1 MSREITAT
9 ELHSHIQAMIFGK
22 VAKQNVARFD
32 ELQEK
37 LHEIVDWYFSEHDD
51 NDEDDDDTEAFPQ

>member
-9 ELHSHIQAMIFGK
+9 ELHSHIQATIFGK
-22 VAKQNVARFD
+22 SAKKDAARFD

-37 LHEIVDWYFSEHDD
+37 LHEIVDWYFEQGD
-51 NDEDDDDTEAFPQ
+51 DEDDTDELTEPE